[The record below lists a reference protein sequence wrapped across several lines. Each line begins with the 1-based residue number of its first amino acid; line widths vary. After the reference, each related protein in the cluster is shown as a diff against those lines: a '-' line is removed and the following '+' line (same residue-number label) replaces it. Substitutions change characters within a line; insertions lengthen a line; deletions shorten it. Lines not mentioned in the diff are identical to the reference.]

1 MHNRIVF
8 ENRLPGSPSTEWDVN
23 GAGTQDIQ
31 GFATRASLLPGET
44 VSFKV
49 RLANPEPFRI
59 DIFRLGYYGGL
70 GARKVGSAALVSSSG
85 TSAALV
91 SSYAQILASR
101 QPDCHREDEGVE
113 VPTQLVDCGNW
124 AVVASFAI
132 PLDATTGL
140 YFGRA
145 TLLNPNDNWRT
156 DDSPKRFDPN
166 HAMVGR
172 DPLLP
177 PDGSLPHAY
186 GAAGRNRPRNALTLP
201 RASHIWFVVRELPA
215 AVGSHAWAAG
225 RPDRDL
231 LFQTADLTWQAYNGY
246 GGYTTYGSFDYP
258 REHAPARRLLNLSEP
273 GHQQRRAYKRS
284 LNTPLITRDY
294 RACNM
299 PLHAEYPAIRFLERN
314 GFDMHYCAGADLATS
329 RAAPL

>member
-215 AVGSHAWAAG
+215 ARVRVSVQPSVAMRDPNPNPNPNPNQVRELPAAVGSHAWAAG
-225 RPDRDL
+225 APDRDL
-231 LFQTADLTWQAYNGY
+231 LFQVED
-246 GGYTTYGSFDYP
+246 
-258 REHAPARRLLNLSEP
+258 
-273 GHQQRRAYKRS
+273 RS
-284 LNTPLITRDY
+284 
-294 RACNM
+294 
-299 PLHAEYPAIRFLERN
+299 
-314 GFDMHYCAGADLATS
+314 
-329 RAAPL
+329 